1 MSTKADDSADRSIP
15 NKLGPRLLN
24 WAFLLIIA
32 GSANAATA
40 PASGS
45 DHEATPT
52 TPREFFNQGTKQLG
66 AGKLR
71 EAESFFESVLASQKE
86 PLQIPALYNL
96 GHVRFDQGIEELKK
110 GPGAAKTA
118 TRAVAATEQAGEA
131 IKSID
136 DALAGQD
143 ILKMVAAYQRGRGTR
158 KELKEATEAVRKAL
172 DVCGT
177 TLARWQRASG

>member
-110 GPGAAKTA
+110 GPSAQKTA
-118 TRAVAATEQAGEA
+118 ARGKAVADHADEA
-131 IKSID
+131 IRSAD
-136 DALAGQD
+136 DALASEDMQ
-143 ILKMVAAYQRGRGTR
+143 KMVAAYQRGRGAR
-158 KELKEATEAVRKAL
+158 KELKAAT
-172 DVCGT
+172 
-177 TLARWQRASG
+177 